1 MADVVAVLVA
11 TGNDEPGVMDE
22 LSQFLLECGANITES
37 RSVNLYGAFA
47 LLLGIQ
53 AEPDALQRVRD
64 GLPKLTE
71 RGVDA
76 RLREAGVDQRPS
88 TTYPFILT
96 ASGTDQAGV
105 LHKLS
110 HLLRALNINIEN
122 LETHV
127 HPDKS
132 FQIRLALA
140 VPREIPMAMLRDYLG
155 YLCNELKITWHLT
168 EA

>member
-1 MADVVAVLVA
+1 MADVAVLMA
-11 TGNDEPGVMDE
+11 IGNDKPGIVDE

-47 LLLGIQ
+47 LLLAIQ
-53 AEPDALQRVRD
+53 GEPAALQRVRD
-64 GLPKLTE
+64 GLAPFAAGGLTL
-71 RGVDA
+71 
-76 RLREAGVDQRPS
+76 RLRESGASQPADTGN
-88 TTYPFILT
+88 YPFVLT
-96 ASGTDQAGV
+96 AAGTDQAGV

-110 HLLRALNINIEN
+110 HLLRALNINIDE

-127 HPDKS
+127 HQDES
-132 FQIRLALA
+132 FQIRLALS
-140 VPREIPMAMLRDYLG
+140 VPREIPVAMLRDYLS

>member
-1 MADVVAVLVA
+1 MADVAVLVA
-11 TGNDEPGVMDE
+11 TGIDEPGVMDE

-47 LLLGIQ
+47 LLLGLQ
-53 AEPDALQRVRD
+53 AEPAAMQRVRD
-64 GLPKLTE
+64 GLSKLAH
-71 RGVDA
+71 RGVQA
-76 RLREAGVDQRPS
+76 QLREANLHVRAS
-88 TTYPFILT
+88 STYPFTLT
-96 ASGTDQAGV
+96 ANGTDQAGV

-110 HLLRALNINIEN
+110 HLLKALNINIEN

-127 HPDKS
+127 HADKS

-155 YLCNELKITWHLT
+155 YLGNELKIAWNLT

>member
-1 MADVVAVLVA
+1 MADVAVLVA
-11 TGNDEPGVMDE
+11 TGSDKPGVMDE

-47 LLLGIQ
+47 LLLAIDAQ
-53 AEPDALQRVRD
+53 PDAMQRIRD
-64 GLPKLTE
+64 GMVTLAE
-71 RGVDA
+71 RGMDV
-76 RLREAGVDQRPS
+76 RLREADLALADS
-88 TTYPFILT
+88 ATYPFILT
-96 ASGTDQAGV
+96 ANGTDQAGV

-110 HLLRALNINIEN
+110 HLLKALNINIEN

-127 HPDKS
+127 HRDKS

-140 VPREIPMAMLRDYLG
+140 VPRAIPMAMLRDYLS